1 MAWSQSLK
9 HISIFK
15 KENPLVLPLVL
26 LKLFL
31 DYLETRQQITT
42 AALESPF

>member
-1 MAWSQSLK
+1 MAR
-9 HISIFK
+9 SIPKTYFYFL